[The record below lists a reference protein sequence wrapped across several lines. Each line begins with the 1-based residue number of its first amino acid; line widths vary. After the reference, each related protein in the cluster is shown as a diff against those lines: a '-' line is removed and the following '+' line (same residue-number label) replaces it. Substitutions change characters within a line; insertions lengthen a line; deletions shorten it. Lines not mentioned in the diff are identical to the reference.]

1 VANCSSQNKLIY
13 GSQTGSARSAARI
26 RKACRAQAIYSI
38 QQIEYNK
45 VQSLPPPRIR
55 RPEIPSL
62 PQDSHINSTQRE
74 LEQIPAKPPSASSHA
89 SHFWA
94 RPTYDPLGTA
104 YVHVAYARTRQV
116 SLWTTSWEKVGTSFN
131 FVPLT
136 HQPPASLFH
145 LPNTLQPI
153 NESPSPPDTNGC
165 AAAYRISIEWY
176 RSSLPSLTLRHCM
189 FASRASLLLTFGP
202 IDERAKDFARV
213 DIE

>member
-116 SLWTTSWEKVGTSFN
+116 SLWTLSTLSRSRTS
-131 FVPLT
+131 L
-136 HQPPASLFH
+136 QPASSTFQTPYNQSMNLRLRRTLTAAQRLIAFPSSGTDLLSQVSPCVIAC
-145 LPNTLQPI
+145 LPREPRFC
-153 NESPSPPDTNGC
+153 SPLG
-165 AAAYRISIEWY
+165 
-176 RSSLPSLTLRHCM
+176 L
-189 FASRASLLLTFGP
+189 
-202 IDERAKDFARV
+202 
-213 DIE
+213 